1 MSTSNQENQTWKS
14 KGTFLLAAAG
24 SAIGLGNLWRFP
36 YITGE
41 NGGGAFILVYLLCVL
56 MLGLPLLMAEVS
68 LGRYSRRS
76 PITAMGSLAR
86 HIGASRGWAGVGIMG
101 VLTGVM
107 ILSFYSVIAG
117 WAMSYTY
124 ESFAGTFTGMPA
136 DEIGKFFSNMIADPV
151 TLTIWHTVF
160 MLASGIIVGR
170 GIHKGLES
178 GLKIMMPALFILMLL
193 MLLYAITQTGQFGR
207 AVEFMFKP
215 DFSELSVNSIIAAMG
230 QAFFT
235 LSLGMCTMMTY
246 GAYMPKENSIPVTC
260 LSVAG
265 LDTLIAIIAG
275 LSIFPIVFA
284 FGMEASAGPGLL
296 FISMTTAFSQM
307 SFGAIVGGLFFL
319 LVTIAAL
326 SSAISLMEPAVAWLQ
341 ERFGM
346 SRAGATIIVGA
357 LIWFVGLGC
366 VLSFNLWSGEEYK
379 LFGKTFFDI
388 LDYLTANLMLPLGGM
403 LVAIFAGWKMGRN
416 KMMKELGLS
425 TTLFNLWMPL
435 TRIFAPAAV
444 LVILFTSL

>member
-41 NGGGAFILVYLLCVL
+41 YGGGAFILVYLLCVL
-56 MLGLPLLMAEVS
+56 LLGMPLLMAEVS

-86 HIGASRGWAGVGIMG
+86 HIGASRAWAGVGIMG
-101 VLTGVM
+101 VLTGFM

-117 WAMSYTY
+117 WAMSYTF
-124 ESFAGTFTGMPA
+124 ESLSGTFVDMPA
-136 DEIGKFFSNMIADPV
+136 AEIGDYFGAMIADPV
-151 TLTIWHTVF
+151 GLTIWHTIF
-160 MLASGIIVGR
+160 MATSCIIVGR

-193 MLLYAITQTGQFGR
+193 MLFYAITQTGQFGR

-215 DFSELSVNSIIAAMG
+215 DFSQMSLDGVIAAMG

-296 FISMTTAFSQM
+296 FISMTTAFAQM
-307 SFGAIVGGLFFL
+307 SFGNLLGGAFFL

-326 SSAISLMEPAVAWLQ
+326 SSAISLIEPAVAWLQ
-341 ERFGM
+341 ERFDM
-346 SRAGATIIVGA
+346 KRSVATILVGG

-366 VLSFNLWSGEEYK
+366 VFSFNIWSGEEYK

-388 LDYLTANLMLPLGGM
+388 LDFLTANLMLPLGGM

-416 KMMKELGLS
+416 RMIKELGLS
-425 TTLFNLWMPL
+425 NAMFNIWMPL
-435 TRIFAPAAV
+435 TRIIAPVAV
-444 LVILFTSL
+444 MVILVTSL